1 MNHSE
6 AVEQMTSERYLLNE
20 LTPEAR
26 DAFEEHLFDCPECA
40 LDLRSGALFVREAKV
55 QLPEL
60 LASQSR
66 SGKAKGSVKRSFWSA
81 LWRPAFA
88 APAFAALLI
97 VVGYQNFITLPA
109 LRHSANE
116 PRLAPLA
123 PLHSA
128 TRGAT
133 LLTFTADRTHGVALP
148 VDLVI
153 DPEVAPAASYS
164 FDLRDPKGKLVWT
177 GGLPATTLGPDS
189 DQSFSLTIP
198 GGMLQSGPYS
208 LMVTSVTAQGG
219 LRRRAAGGVARA
231 HCVSCSRRGRK
242 TSRASPTIYERAGVK
257 AEIAPFFSDLPQRI
271 AQRASGHCAIGRFD
285 GVGTR
290 GHRPSGDSR
299 AVAACARSGPGRERR
314 FARPVAVRREVVR
327 QRDFTP
333 RFLSERLAELDR
345 GAAVADRRAAGAKS
359 AWRRRRGRAAR
370 RSRPARRG

>member
-20 LTPEAR
+20 LTPDAR

-40 LDLRSGALFVREAKV
+40 LDLRAGALFVREAKV

-60 LASQSR
+60 VASQTRNGTAKSR
-66 SGKAKGSVKRSFWSA
+66 EKQSFWFS

-97 VVGYQNFITLPA
+97 VVGYQNFVTFPTL
-109 LRHSANE
+109 RQSANE

-123 PLHSA
+123 PLRSA

-133 LLTFTADRTHGVALP
+133 VPTFTADSKHGVALP

-164 FDLRDPKGKLVWT
+164 FDLRDPQGKLVWT
-177 GGLPATTLGPDS
+177 GSLPAAAQGTGS

-219 LRRRAAGGVARA
+219 RTPVEQ
-231 HCVSCSRRGRK
+231 
-242 TSRASPTIYERAGVK
+242 YN
-257 AEIAPFFSDLPQRI
+257 
-271 AQRASGHCAIGRFD
+271 FD
-285 GVGTR
+285 IVMTN
-290 GHRPSGDSR
+290 
-299 AVAACARSGPGRERR
+299 
-314 FARPVAVRREVVR
+314 
-327 QRDFTP
+327 
-333 RFLSERLAELDR
+333 
-345 GAAVADRRAAGAKS
+345 
-359 AWRRRRGRAAR
+359 
-370 RSRPARRG
+370 